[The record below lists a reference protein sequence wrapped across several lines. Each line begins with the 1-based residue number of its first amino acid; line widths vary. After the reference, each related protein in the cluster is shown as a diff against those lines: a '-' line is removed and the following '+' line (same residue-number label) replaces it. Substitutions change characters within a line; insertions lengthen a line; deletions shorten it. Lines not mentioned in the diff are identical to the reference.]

1 MLPFLKKGDQF
12 SFENYRPISLLTS
25 ISKIFEKVVFDQ
37 LYGYFTLNKLIY
49 NSQYGFRKEHSTEF
63 AALELIDKLMK
74 GIDERKIPLSIF
86 LDLSKAF
93 DTLDHKILLSKLQ
106 HYGIHNTSLKWFHNY
121 LTDRKQYVEYNNAT
135 SKCLPIYTGVP
146 QGSILGPLLI
156 IIYINDISVV
166 SSKFSFILYA
176 DDTTMIS
183 SMCMFTDT
191 SSQEGSTMSN
201 KINDEIV
208 KVSDWLSHNK
218 LSLDVSKPNLCFFT
232 ITKKFCRIQQY
243 QN

>member
-1 MLPFLKKGDQF
+1 MNIISPASVIINQSLCTGIFPSRLKIGKILPLFKKGDQF

-37 LYGYFTLNKLIY
+37 LYEYFTLNKLLY

-93 DTLDHKILLSKLQ
+93 GTLDHKILLSKLQ
-106 HYGIHNTSLKWFHNY
+106 HYGIHNTSLKWFHSY

-146 QGSILGPLLI
+146 EGYILGPLLF
-156 IIYINDISVV
+156 IIYMNDISVV
-166 SSKFSFILYA
+166 SSKFSFIL
-176 DDTTMIS
+176 
-183 SMCMFTDT
+183 
-191 SSQEGSTMSN
+191 
-201 KINDEIV
+201 
-208 KVSDWLSHNK
+208 
-218 LSLDVSKPNLCFFT
+218 
-232 ITKKFCRIQQY
+232 
-243 QN
+243 